1 MGNQIGV
8 VVALEIQDIAWHRT
22 VGRLIDQLDK
32 PVFWPSLLGVLAD
45 YVAFDSWVVLLFYP
59 DRPPTVL
66 AEQAMADGGV
76 DTLFQDYLQGL
87 YRLDPFYVAS
97 LEYRHAGLLRLDEVA
112 PDRFPF
118 TDYYQRYF
126 RLNIVEDEVQFNLP
140 GEDGSTLCLSL
151 GAGQRFSP
159 EQMATLSLLQPW
171 VLALMRQRLHFE
183 QLAASKPAVAALQ
196 AAPVGL
202 EGQGLTLRENEV
214 AQLMLGGHSSKAIA
228 QRLQISVETVRV
240 HKKHLYSKLGIN
252 SQSEL
257 FSVFLRASRA

>member
-1 MGNQIGV
+1 MSNQIGV
-8 VVALEIQDIAWHRT
+8 VVALQLQDIAWHRT

-32 PVFWPSLLGVLAD
+32 PVFWPALLGVLAD
-45 YVAFDSWVVLLFYP
+45 YVAFDSWVVLLFFP
-59 DRPPTVL
+59 EQSPLVL
-66 AEQAMADGGV
+66 AEQTMADGGV

-97 LEYRHAGLLRLDEVA
+97 LEHRHAGLLRLDEVA

-126 RLNIVEDEVQFNLP
+126 SLNIVEDEVQFNLP
-140 GEDGSTLCLSL
+140 REDGSTLCLSL

-159 EQMATLSLLQPW
+159 QQMATLSLLQTW
-171 VLALMRQRLHFE
+171 VIALMRQRLHFE
-183 QLAASKPAVAALQ
+183 QASTAKPVAIAHAAVYG
-196 AAPVGL
+196 GL

-214 AQLMLGGHSSKAIA
+214 AQLMLSGHSSKAIA
-228 QRLQISVETVRV
+228 HRLQISVETVRV

>member
-8 VVALEIQDIAWHRT
+8 VVTLQLQDIAWHRT
-22 VGRLIDQLDK
+22 VGGLIEQLDR
-32 PVFWPSLLGVLAD
+32 PVFWPTLLGVLAD
-45 YVAFDSWVVLLFYP
+45 YVTFDSWVVLLFFP
-59 DRPPTVL
+59 EQAPQVL

-97 LEYRHAGLLRLDEVA
+97 LERRHAGLLRLDEVA

-126 RLNIVEDEVQFNLP
+126 SLNIVEDEVQFNLP
-140 GEDGSTLCLSL
+140 RDDGSTLCLSL
-151 GAGQRFSP
+151 GAGRRFSP
-159 EQMATLSLLQPW
+159 EQMASLSLLQPW
-171 VLALMRQRLHFE
+171 LLALMRQRLYFE
-183 QLAASKPAVAALQ
+183 QLATSKQLPPPPAM
-196 AAPVGL
+196 PVGL
-202 EGQGLTLRENEV
+202 EGQGLTQRENEV
-214 AQLMLGGHSSKAIA
+214 AQLMLSGHSSKAIA

>member
-1 MGNQIGV
+1 
-8 VVALEIQDIAWHRT
+8 VALEIQDIAWHRT

-32 PVFWPSLLGVLAD
+32 PVFWPPCWGCWPIMWRLTAGWCCCFSR
-45 YVAFDSWVVLLFYP
+45 S
-59 DRPPTVL
+59 PPQVL

-183 QLAASKPAVAALQ
+183 QLAASKPAVAARRQ
-196 AAPVGL
+196 P
-202 EGQGLTLRENEV
+202 R
-214 AQLMLGGHSSKAIA
+214 LGWKG
-228 QRLQISVETVRV
+228 
-240 HKKHLYSKLGIN
+240 
-252 SQSEL
+252 
-257 FSVFLRASRA
+257 RASPCARTRWRS